1 MKRTVIALRYVMST
15 LALSAAFSLV
25 CLAQQT
31 SGASAQGAAAK
42 SPAMD
47 HVAVMVAD
55 WTRAREYT
63 KEYLDAMPED
73 GVSFKPTPEVRS
85 FAGQFLHLAN
95 ANFAFGNAATGAANP
110 YQGKN
115 LETMTE
121 YQSKAALTKI
131 VMESYDYVINSIQAM
146 DPKKLGEQV
155 KLFGRFDA
163 TRGATLSKGFE
174 HQTHHRGQTTIYLR
188 MKGVKPPN
196 EKLF

>member
-1 MKRTVIALRYVMST
+1 MKRTRIVLRYLISS

-25 CLAQQT
+25 YLAQQT
-31 SGASAQGAAAK
+31 SGASSQNAAAK

-47 HVAVMVAD
+47 HISVMVAD
-55 WTRAREYT
+55 WTRARDYT

-73 GVSFKPTPEVRS
+73 GVGFKPTPEVRS

-115 LETMTE
+115 LETIAE

-131 VMESYDYVINSIQAM
+131 VMESYDYVINSVKAM
-146 DPKKLGEQV
+146 DSKKLGEPV

-163 TRGATLSKGFE
+163 TRGSALAKGFE

-188 MKGVKPPN
+188 LKGVKPPN

>member
-1 MKRTVIALRYVMST
+1 MKRTMIALRYLVST
-15 LALSAAFSLV
+15 IALSAAFSLV
-25 CLAQQT
+25 CLAQQS
-31 SGASAQGAAAK
+31 SGTPAAK
-42 SPAMD
+42 GPAMD
-47 HVAVMVAD
+47 HISMMVAD
-55 WTRAREYT
+55 WTRAKEYT

-73 GVSFKPTPEVRS
+73 GTNFKPTPEVRS
-85 FAGQFLHLAN
+85 FSGQFLHLAN

-121 YQSKAALTKI
+121 YQNKAGLSKI
-131 VMESYDYVINSIQAM
+131 VMESYDYVINAVKAM
-146 DPKKLGEQV
+146 DPKKMGESV

-163 TRGATLSKGFE
+163 TRGVALAKGFE